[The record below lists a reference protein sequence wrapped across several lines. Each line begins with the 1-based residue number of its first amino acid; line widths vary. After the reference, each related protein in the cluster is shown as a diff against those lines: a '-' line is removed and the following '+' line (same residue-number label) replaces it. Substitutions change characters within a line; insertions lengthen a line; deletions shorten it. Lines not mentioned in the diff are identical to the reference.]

1 MDGLTSHGFAV
12 ARGVDVEGLPH
23 ETSVVRSLTWPRQNK
38 LNNWGAPAID
48 REAGPG
54 QTQES
59 KALELKGLREGGNV
73 IWHKGAMFDR
83 HGERRAKIRQETEML
98 RLRSREIEID

>member
-12 ARGVDVEGLPH
+12 ARGDDVEGTASQDVSGEVTHLAAP
-23 ETSVVRSLTWPRQNK
+23 EQTKQF
-38 LNNWGAPAID
+38 GAPAID

-59 KALELKGLREGGNV
+59 KALELKGLGVGGNV
-73 IWHKGAMFDR
+73 IHKGAMFDR
-83 HGERRAKIRQETEML
+83 HGERRAR
-98 RLRSREIEID
+98 